1 MEKTLREIAAL
12 IDGNILGEAELTVTG
27 VTNIDNAGP
36 GDITF
41 AVEPHIAEAEV
52 CRAGAVIVPHSV
64 ESFAKPA
71 VCVDNPRAAFARLLE
86 LFTPPLK
93 IERGV
98 HPTAVLGENVKVG
111 KNVAILPYAVVADDA
126 EIGDNVILY
135 PHTYVGQGVVIG
147 DDSILYSS
155 VTVREFC
162 RIGKRAVIHSSA
174 VIGSDGFGFITTKA
188 GHEKVPQVGNVVIED
203 DVEIGAHVGI
213 DRATS
218 GSTVV
223 KRGTKIDNL
232 VHLGHNC
239 VIGENGI
246 IVAQTGLSGST
257 IVGDWVT
264 FAGQCGTKGHLEIG
278 DRCVFAA
285 RSGITADV
293 PAGSFCGGFPVR
305 PHKDW
310 LRGEAYQRKVP
321 DLLKKVKELEKRLAE
336 LEKAKP

>member
-12 IDGNILGEAELTVTG
+12 VDGNILGEAELVVTG

-41 AVEPHIAEAEV
+41 AVEPHIAQAEV
-52 CRAGAVIVPHSV
+52 CRAGAVIVPRAV
-64 ESFAKPA
+64 EVFAKPA
-71 VCVDNPRAAFARLLE
+71 IRVDNPRAAFAKLLE
-86 LFTPPLK
+86 VFTPPLK
-93 IERGV
+93 MERGV
-98 HPTAVLGENVKVG
+98 HPTAILGENVKVG
-111 KNVAILPYAVVADDA
+111 NNVAILPYAVVADDA
-126 EIGDNVILY
+126 VIGDNVVLY
-135 PHTYVGQGVVIG
+135 PHTYVGQGVSIG
-147 DDSILYSS
+147 DDTILYSS

-162 RIGKRAVIHSSA
+162 QLGRRVVIHSST

-239 VIGENGI
+239 VIGEHGI
-246 IVAQTGLSGST
+246 IVALTGLSGST

-278 DRCVFAA
+278 DHCVFAA

-293 PAGSFCGGFPVR
+293 TAGSFCGGFPAR
-305 PHKDW
+305 SHKDW

-336 LEKAKP
+336 LERAKP